1 MAADERAQIVVA
13 DRLCQPRLV
22 SKPGVSPVVR
32 NPGAAPAPKTIVIRR
47 LCHFFKRSP
56 MDTRRFVQQA
66 FARRGVLTLIA
77 FPVACYQFGLAM
89 DGDRRL
95 LLLVEDDL
103 EVAETLDDF
112 LTDDGFRIVKA
123 RNGREALEQLRGGL
137 RPSAILLDLVM
148 PEMDGWQFRR
158 EQVADA
164 DLRSIATII

>member
-1 MAADERAQIVVA
+1 MCGE
-13 DRLCQPRLV
+13 
-22 SKPGVSPVVR
+22 
-32 NPGAAPAPKTIVIRR
+32 
-47 LCHFFKRSP
+47 
-56 MDTRRFVQQA
+56 
-66 FARRGVLTLIA
+66 
-77 FPVACYQFGLAM
+77 
-89 DGDRRL
+89 RRL

-123 RNGREALEQLRGGL
+123 RNGKEALDQLRGGL

-164 DLRSIATII
+164 DLRGIATIVFTATAAQLDAAPDMPGVEVMRKPIDGDELLHTVRRVSGWTRKD